1 MDLLGWELQCACLGS
16 IQSRVSGVPAS
27 DLGVSSEAGAKRVPP
42 GPTREVRGSPG
53 GSAPITPAL
62 RWNGGCAGVLGL
74 LSQVPTTQTAEIR

>member
-1 MDLLGWELQCACLGS
+1 MFVVWEDLVHLNYQRRA
-16 IQSRVSGVPAS
+16 VPESA
-27 DLGVSSEAGAKRVPP
+27 LGVSSEAGAKRVPP

>member
-1 MDLLGWELQCACLGS
+1 MFVVWEDLVHLNYQRRA
-16 IQSRVSGVPAS
+16 VPES